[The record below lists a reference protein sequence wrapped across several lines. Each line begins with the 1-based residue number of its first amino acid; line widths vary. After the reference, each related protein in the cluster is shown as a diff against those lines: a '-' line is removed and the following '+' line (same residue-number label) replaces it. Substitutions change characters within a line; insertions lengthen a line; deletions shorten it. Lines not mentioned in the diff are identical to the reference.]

1 MKKLF
6 MFLLGANVTLLADRA
21 KIKGGAS
28 SGASDSANSYYYH
41 NTTW

>member
-6 MFLLGANVTLLADRA
+6 LFLLGNGVSVLATKA

-28 SGASDSANSYYYH
+28 SGASDSANSWYYH

>member
-1 MKKLF
+1 MKKLL
-6 MFLLGANVTLLADRA
+6 MFVLGANVTMLASRG